1 MTLLLLAAAL
11 QLVDQCGSVP
21 DARAVAEVVVTGVIE
36 SDTLVRRPVPMR
48 LDSRALLQLR
58 RVRLRVEN
66 VLLGG
71 AAPGRMEVHYFT
83 FLPGPV
89 GSAPLGRWVKLAGCC
104 GRLAMIAHVPLLPGR
119 TWGIRWRRDDLVIL
133 PWRSRG

>member
-36 SDTLVRRPVPMR
+36 SDALVRRPVPARM
-48 LDSRALLQLR
+48 DSRVLLHLR
-58 RVRLRVEN
+58 RLRLRVEN
-66 VLLGG
+66 VLLGD
-71 AAPGRMEVHYFT
+71 AAPGRREVHYFT

-89 GSAPLGRWVKLAGCC
+89 GSAPLGRWAKMAGCC